1 MAAERMHTFLMLK
14 RGGKPER
21 IIVWDTIDITVGRA
35 PENDLVLDEPEMSR
49 NHARFCKG
57 DAGPTIQNLSMSNPT
72 LVNGASVTAQPL
84 KNKDVISIAEIEFVF
99 CHVPQNPAT
108 LKLPLEYASQLKN
121 FGPKIAAG
129 DGEATILGLM
139 DEVGGSDDEF
149 VVRPAADFE
158 HDLHGIPQP
167 PPPRTRNL
175 DLELAD
181 DGLGDLDLP
190 PRAAAPKPAAPRAA
204 APAQPAAGRA
214 AAPGVDAWA
223 RAEEPAGVVSL
234 QLEIQGLNG
243 PQRASVL
250 ALLGKVIELPR
261 LRIRIK
267 GEDLG

>member
-21 IIVWDTIDITVGRA
+21 VLVWDTVDISVGRA
-35 PENDLVLDEPEMSR
+35 PDNDLVLDEPEMSR
-49 NHARFCKG
+49 NHARFCKS
-57 DAGPTIQNLSMSNPT
+57 DAGYTIQNLSMSNPT
-72 LVNGASVTAQPL
+72 TVNGASVGSQPL
-84 KNKDVISIAEIEFVF
+84 KNKDVIGIADIEFVF
-99 CHVPQNPAT
+99 CQVPQNPAT

-121 FGPKIAAG
+121 FGPKIASG

-139 DEVGGSDDEF
+139 DEVGGPSDEEF
-149 VVRPAADFE
+149 VVRPASDFE

-167 PPPRTRNL
+167 PLAKPRTRNL

-190 PRAAAPKPAAPRAA
+190 PAKAAPKA
-204 APAQPAAGRA
+204 APARPAAQKA
-214 AAPGVDAWA
+214 PSPGVEVWA
-223 RAEEPAGVVSL
+223 RSDEATGAVSL
-234 QLEIQGLNG
+234 QLEIQGLSG
-243 PQRASVL
+243 AQRASVL
-250 ALLGKVIELPR
+250 GLIGKVIELPR